1 MPCWSHV
8 DGRICVSLAYNNYL
22 PKANR
27 MCPLKV
33 MIVHFEMLLVYFSC
47 YEIMVS
53 FAFRNLIT
61 AISIFLEISC
71 SFCAHVMV
79 QTFPHGN
86 A

>member
-1 MPCWSHV
+1 MPCWSHA
-8 DGRICVSLAYNNYL
+8 DDRICVSLAYYL
-22 PKANR
+22 PKPNR

-47 YEIMVS
+47 YKIMIS

-61 AISIFLEISC
+61 SIS
-71 SFCAHVMV
+71 SFQKYFVVFCVHVMV
-79 QTFPHGN
+79 QSFRQGN